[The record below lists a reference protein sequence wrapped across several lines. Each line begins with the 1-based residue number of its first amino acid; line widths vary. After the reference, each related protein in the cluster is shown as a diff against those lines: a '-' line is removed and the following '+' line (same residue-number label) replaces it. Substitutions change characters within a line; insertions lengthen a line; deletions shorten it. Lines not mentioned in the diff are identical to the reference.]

1 MSLNSENENE
11 GHSTLEPDDENG
23 PEEIEGRKRRKSES
37 PFIDLWADGSRVEE
51 EKEDDEDDEDD
62 KKYCF
67 YRLKRLTE
75 QLDNAVRLYPEKLWS
90 VKVQAAPLKREKFQS
105 RFGNFLQ
112 NAAPHIPAPT
122 PEILDGLFRQAVE
135 AQKRIMAWED
145 IVKAIKSDEF
155 GRSLKCL
162 RAEVARFEVIGKLL
176 RYDRKTPSWMSSW
189 ERLWIE
195 AFEELGGHIESQLIG
210 AKSHLER
217 FSAFAKLGR
226 TEVESQVLRLSA
238 GAIRKVI
245 AKTPLSKVPS
255 IVLAAFAYA
264 AQLVPWKDHPSDAE
278 GRYVDAIKAR
288 ISRAKRSKAGQHI
301 PLIILLHTSDGLR
314 SSEKDIPP
322 HGK

>member
-1 MSLNSENENE
+1 MSLDSENENE

-23 PEEIEGRKRRKSES
+23 PEEIERRRRRKSES
-37 PFIDLWADGSRVEE
+37 PFIDFWADGSEE
-51 EKEDDEDDEDD
+51 EKEEDGDDEDD
-62 KKYCF
+62 KEYCF

-75 QLDNAVRLYPEKLWS
+75 QLDSAVRLYPEQLWS
-90 VKVQAAPLKREKFQS
+90 VNLQAPVLKREKFQS

-112 NAAPHIPAPT
+112 NAVPHIPAPT
-122 PEILDGLFRQAVE
+122 PEILDGLFRQAIE

-145 IVKAIKSDEF
+145 IVKAIKSNEF

-217 FSAFAKLGR
+217 FSAIAKLGR
-226 TEVESQVLRLSA
+226 TEVESQVLLLSA
-238 GAIRKVI
+238 RAIPKVI
-245 AKTPLSKVPS
+245 EKTPLSKIPS

-288 ISRAKRSKAGQHI
+288 ITRAKRSKTGRHI
-301 PLIILLHTSDGLR
+301 ALIILLHTFDGPR
-314 SSEKDIPP
+314 SAGKDIPP
-322 HGK
+322 DGK

>member
-1 MSLNSENENE
+1 MSLDSGNENE

-23 PEEIEGRKRRKSES
+23 PEEIEGEFSAFPVIHLGPDGVELGEDGEPVKR
-37 PFIDLWADGSRVEE
+37 EE
-51 EKEDDEDDEDD
+51 EE
-62 KKYCF
+62 YHF
-67 YRLKRLTE
+67 YRLERLAK
-75 QLDNAVRLYPEKLWS
+75 QLDHAVTLRPEILWS
-90 VKVQAAPLKREKFQS
+90 VNVQAPALKREKFQS
-105 RFGNFLQ
+105 RFENFLQ
-112 NAAPHIPAPT
+112 KVKQHIPAPT
-122 PEILDGLFRQAVE
+122 PEILDDLFQQAIQ

-155 GRSLKCL
+155 SISHKCL
-162 RAEVARFEVIGKLL
+162 RAEVARFEAIRKLL

-195 AFEELGGHIESQLIG
+195 AFEELGEDIEAQLRG
-210 AKSHLER
+210 AKKYLET

-255 IVLAAFAYA
+255 VVLAAFAYA

-288 ISRAKRSKAGQHI
+288 ITRAKRSKAGRHI
-301 PLIILLHTSDGLR
+301 PLIILLYTDGLR
-314 SSEKDIPP
+314 SAEKDIPP